1 MSLQRQERVEHR
13 SRVRGEPLPV
23 ANIEQLVDALEP
35 IVDDDRRDRRRIQ
48 LRMQVLQQ
56 QRIDLPDD
64 LGAWRD
70 EPLVERWKRLID
82 MRVIVN
88 GALEAQRQA
97 KTIGTALEAKVVLTA
112 TGPTLALLRESA
124 PHLPMLFIVSET
136 VVREGADGG
145 AELAVEVVRSDG
157 TKCVRCWRYV
167 HDIST
172 EPAFAGLCGRCVEA
186 VAELV

>member
-1 MSLQRQERVEHR
+1 MSDYVEPAPSGAPEAATPEATPAAAAGRVE
-13 SRVRGEPLPV
+13 
-23 ANIEQLVDALEP
+23 A
-35 IVDDDRRDRRRIQ
+35 RRRPRPE
-48 LRMQVLQQ
+48 LWRALPGTRVPSVHLA
-56 QRIDLPDD
+56 DLPDD